1 MPINRGYRRTAE
13 DQARWAIILPIKNR
27 DVRTSNYRRLTGL
40 GMDEV
45 FRDKIEA
52 LKAHGLIFENDRAMG
67 VTKLGAFFA
76 DEIAQ
81 QFHSADFVPYPRE
94 DYAEGPLNPYL
105 NQSLF

>member
-1 MPINRGYRRTAE
+1 VQET
-13 DQARWAIILPIKNR
+13 
-27 DVRTSNYRRLTGL
+27 
-40 GMDEV
+40 
-45 FRDKIEA
+45 
-52 LKAHGLIFENDRAMG
+52 DRALG

-105 NQSLF
+105 NQELFS